1 MNIPLYRGIQDD
13 MITIKCCHDD
23 KSFDDPFYPF
33 CVDHLRSSV
42 SELELINST
51 NADQILY
58 IVNTLT
64 GLIDGGRDAEAAA
77 FASAGFHFIDKL
89 LGQADGSTFAVRLK
103 TLRDGFSDG
112 YFPWV
117 E

>member
-23 KSFDDPFYPF
+23 KNFDDPFYPF
-33 CVDHLRSSV
+33 CVDHLRSSA
-42 SELELINST
+42 SELEAIKSINSE
-51 NADQILY
+51 QISY

-64 GLIDGGRDAEAAA
+64 GLIDRCCDAEIAA

-89 LGQADGSTFAVRLK
+89 LGQADGATFKVRLK
-103 TLRDGFSDG
+103 TLREGFGDG
-112 YFPWV
+112 YFPWI

>member
-1 MNIPLYRGIQDD
+1 MNIPLYRGIQED

-23 KSFDDPFYPF
+23 KNFSDPFYPF

-42 SELELINST
+42 PELEAIKSTNSEL
-51 NADQILY
+51 ILY
-58 IVNTLT
+58 VVNTLT
-64 GLIDGGRDAEAAA
+64 GLIDRGCDGETAA

-89 LGQADGSTFAVRLK
+89 LGQSDGSTFAERLK
-103 TLRDGFSDG
+103 TLREGFGDG